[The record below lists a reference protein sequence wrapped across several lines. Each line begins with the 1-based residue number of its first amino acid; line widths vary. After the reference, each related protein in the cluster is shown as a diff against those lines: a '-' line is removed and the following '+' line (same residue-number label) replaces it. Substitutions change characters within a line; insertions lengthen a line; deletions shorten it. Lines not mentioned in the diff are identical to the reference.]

1 VDHFLNSPEPPFGKR
16 ISTIFTHHVGLSN
29 DNILGQSIY
38 RINSQK
44 KSLLLCCPRRCL
56 DSFIKLA
63 YNELPLL
70 LFAKVELD
78 VKAA

>member
-16 ISTIFTHHVGLSN
+16 ISTIFTHHVTRSN
-29 DNILGQSIY
+29 DNILGQSIF

-44 KSLLLCCPRRCL
+44 KSLLRCCPRRCL
-56 DSFIKLA
+56 DSLKLS
-63 YNELPLL
+63 YKELALL
-70 LFAKVELD
+70 LFVKVELD